1 MITQK
6 EIANFFDRRAAGAS
20 SKQIWF
26 LAGLMLKAGVE
37 HAQNEIDD
45 IRLNTNYR
53 LTSAEAS
60 SMIEYYLNSQK
71 KAA

>member
-26 LAGLMLKAGVE
+26 LAGLMLKAGAE
-37 HAQNEIDD
+37 HAANEIDD
-45 IRLNTNYR
+45 IRLNTSYR

-60 SMIEYYLNSQK
+60 SMIDYYLNR